1 MLRQLKRIMVISA
14 LALASGNVAAL
25 TLQDV
30 DFSSLSGD
38 RTEVVLTLMV
48 NHPKRR
54 GTPLKILR
62 VSRWI

>member
-30 DFSSLSGD
+30 DFH
-38 RTEVVLTLMV
+38 RF
-48 NHPKRR
+48 P
-54 GTPLKILR
+54 GTGPRLF
-62 VSRWI
+62 

>member
-30 DFSSLSGD
+30 DFS
-38 RTEVVLTLMV
+38 
-48 NHPKRR
+48 
-54 GTPLKILR
+54 
-62 VSRWI
+62 